1 VKDLEK
7 KKQMLIA
14 ESEVHRQAL
23 KLELQNLRLSALQ
36 TRQRLRSFNPANR
49 IWMLAVAAVA
59 SLWTRRIRRRR
70 FPLWRMGGLAM
81 IGWQVANRVVPFCRG
96 LFSRR
101 RRWSNANELVEDR
114 TTRAGL

>member
-23 KLELQNLRLSALQ
+23 RLELQNLRLSALQ
-36 TRQRLRSFNPANR
+36 TKRRFRSFNPYNR
-49 IWMLAVAAVA
+49 IWMLAAAAVA

-70 FPLWRMGGLAM
+70 FSFLRVGSIAM
-81 IGWQVANRVVPFCRG
+81 IGWQVVNRVVPFCRG
-96 LFSRR
+96 LFSQRR
-101 RRWSNANELVEDR
+101 AWLKGNGLAESR
-114 TTRAGL
+114 TRTSL